1 MAPSFRRPSEAAAPA
16 LGRLARLPVF
26 LDLDGRRAV
35 VVGGSPGAAW
45 KAELLAASG
54 ADVTVVAPGPSAEMI
69 ALAARGAAAG
79 SITVAAR
86 DWTAD
91 DFAAAAI
98 VVADVEDADETDAVH
113 AAARAAG
120 AIFNAVDKPAHSDV
134 EFGAIVNRSPVVVG
148 ISTAGAAP
156 ILGQAVRRRIETLL
170 PASLA
175 PWAEAAAR
183 LRTTIHERLIPA
195 ARRAV
200 FERLA
205 DAAFREPAADV
216 AAAEARLAAI
226 VDAGAAAPAPAGSV
240 TLVGAGPGDAE
251 LLTLKAVRAMQ
262 AADVIL
268 FDDLVSDEVLELARR
283 EAKRMLVGK
292 RGGRASCRQEDINAL
307 MVKLASQG
315 KRVVRLKSGDPMVFG
330 RGGEEIDE
338 LHRAGIPVAVVPG
351 ITAALAAAA
360 RLGVSLTHRDAARS
374 VRFVTGHARDGRLP
388 EDLDWAGLA
397 DPHTTLMVY
406 MGGRTAAALTGRLVA
421 AGLPATT
428 PAAAVAAV
436 SRPGEG
442 RWAGTLAGLA
452 AGLATL
458 DPEAPV
464 VVGIG
469 AVFAAAQPA
478 ALSPEE
484 SDAADG
490 AVASLADTPSR
501 TISRP
506 RMRPAMRSRSSMKV

>member
-1 MAPSFRRPSEAAAPA
+1 MALALRRPSEAAAPA

-54 ADVTVVAPGPSAEMI
+54 AAVTVVDAAPSAEMT

-79 SITVAAR
+79 SITLATRV
-86 DWTAD
+86 WTLD
-91 DFAAAAI
+91 DFAEAAI
-98 VVADVEDADETDAVH
+98 VVADVEDAGEATAVR
-113 AAARAAG
+113 AAARSAG
-120 AIFNAVDKPAHSDV
+120 AIFNAVDRPAQSDV

-156 ILGQAVRRRIETLL
+156 ILAQAVRRRIETLL
-170 PASLA
+170 PPSLA
-175 PWAEAAAR
+175 RWAEAAAR
-183 LRTTIHERLIPA
+183 LRATIHARLLPA

-205 DAAFREPAADV
+205 DAAFREPTADV
-216 AAAEARLAAI
+216 AEAEARLAAI
-226 VDAGAAAPAPAGSV
+226 VDDGAAEPARAGSV

-307 MVKLASQG
+307 MVALARQG
-315 KRVVRLKSGDPMVFG
+315 KRVVRLKSGDPMIFG
-330 RGGEEIDE
+330 RGGEEIEE
-338 LHRAGIPVAVVPG
+338 LERAGIPVSVVPG
-351 ITAALAAAA
+351 VTAALAAAA

-388 EDLDWAGLA
+388 EDLDWTGLA
-397 DPHTTLMVY
+397 DPRTTLMVY
-406 MGGRTAAALTGRLVA
+406 MGGRTAACLARRLIA
-421 AGLPATT
+421 AGLSADT
-428 PAAAVAAV
+428 PCVAVTSV
-436 SRPGEG
+436 STSAET
-442 RWAGTLAGLA
+442 RWIGTLGELGADGA
-452 AGLATL
+452 RRSDDG
-458 DPEAPV
+458 PV
-464 VVGIG
+464 LIGIG
-469 AVFAAAQPA
+469 AVFAAFLRSARSQGGPA
-478 ALSPEE
+478 PEV
-484 SDAADG
+484 DLRCRAG
-490 AVASLADTPSR
+490 GGRRL
-501 TISRP
+501 
-506 RMRPAMRSRSSMKV
+506 

>member
-1 MAPSFRRPSEAAAPA
+1 MAPSLRTPSEAAAPA

-26 LDLDGRRAV
+26 LDLGGRGAV
-35 VVGGSPGAAW
+35 VVGGGPGAAW

-54 ADVTVVAPGPSAEMI
+54 AAVTVVAPEPSAEMV

-79 SITVAAR
+79 SITIAAR
-86 DWTAD
+86 AWVPD
-91 DFAAAAI
+91 DFTDAAI
-98 VVADVEDADETDAVH
+98 VVADVEDADEADAAR
-113 AAARAAG
+113 AAARCAG
-120 AIFNAVDKPAHSDV
+120 AIFNAVDRPAQSDV

-156 ILGQAVRRRIETLL
+156 ILAQAVRRRIETLL
-170 PASLA
+170 PPSLA
-175 PWAEAAAR
+175 PWAEAASRLRATIHAR
-183 LRTTIHERLIPA
+183 LLPA

-216 AAAEARLAAI
+216 ADAEAALAAM
-226 VDAGAAAPAPAGSV
+226 VDEGAAATPQTGSV

-283 EAKRMLVGK
+283 EAKRLLVGK

-307 MVKLASQG
+307 MVTLARQG

-330 RGGEEIDE
+330 RGGEEIEE
-338 LHRAGIPVAVVPG
+338 LERAGIPVSVVPG

-374 VRFVTGHARDGRLP
+374 VRFITGHARDGRLP
-388 EDLDWAGLA
+388 ADLDWPGLA
-397 DPHTTLMVY
+397 DPRTTLMVY
-406 MGGRTAAALTGRLVA
+406 MGGRTAGSLAGRLIA
-421 AGLPATT
+421 AGLSADT
-428 PAAAVAAV
+428 PCVAVASV
-436 SRPGEG
+436 STSSETRWIGPLGDLGGEG
-442 RWAGTLAGLA
+442 ARVSGEGPILI
-452 AGLATL
+452 
-458 DPEAPV
+458 
-464 VVGIG
+464 GIG
-469 AVFAAAQPA
+469 AVFAALLRSTRQLGGLEAVSRRHDREA
-478 ALSPEE
+478 A
-484 SDAADG
+484 AAG
-490 AVASLADTPSR
+490 
-501 TISRP
+501 RP
-506 RMRPAMRSRSSMKV
+506 